1 MTDTAATPSAEF
13 LAARREE
20 LQQGLQSL
28 GVVVDGSGLTGIA
41 IDALAEMVLTPEQLP
56 EWRAR
61 MLQRQIDALDTILE
75 EVQAVRGRL
84 LAPGTPPAP
93 GGFHLPGM
101 P

>member
-1 MTDTAATPSAEF
+1 
-13 LAARREE
+13 
-20 LQQGLQSL
+20 
-28 GVVVDGSGLTGIA
+28 
-41 IDALAEMVLTPEQLP
+41 
-56 EWRAR
+56 